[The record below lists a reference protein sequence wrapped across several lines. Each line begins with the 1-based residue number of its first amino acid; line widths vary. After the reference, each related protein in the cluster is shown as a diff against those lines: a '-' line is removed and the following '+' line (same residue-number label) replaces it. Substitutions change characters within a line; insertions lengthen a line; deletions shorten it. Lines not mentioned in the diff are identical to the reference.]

1 MENQI
6 VIDVFSKIFAV
17 YNLFLIISSVILNTF
32 LIFICVKRKNLR
44 EISTFKLFAFSA
56 FNDILTCLVWNE
68 ESFTNTF
75 FDFRPYSRSLLYC
88 RLMSMFLQYTTMEL
102 ESWLLVS
109 ISLDRALSLSISK
122 WSRTYFKGLR
132 PIAYCIVLTIFV
144 IGVNINQLFTLGYT
158 KVINGT
164 EAISC
169 FISFSGDLEWY
180 QLNNQVTTNCIDLI
194 FSISYII
201 NIHFLKRFLYISVIS
216 HLTSV

>member
-1 MENQI
+1 MGNQI
-6 VIDVFSKIFAV
+6 VIDVFSKISAA
-17 YNLFLIISSVILNTF
+17 YNLLLIISSVILNTL

-44 EISTFKLFAFSA
+44 EISTFKLLAFSA
-56 FNDILTCLVWNE
+56 FNDMLTCLVWKE

-122 WSRTYFKGLR
+122 WSRIYFKGIW
-132 PIAYCIVLTIFV
+132 PIVFCIVLTLFV
-144 IGVNINQLFTLGYT
+144 IGVNINQFFTLGFT
-158 KVINGT
+158 QVINGT

-169 FISFSGDLEWY
+169 FKSFSGDVEWY
-180 QLNNQVTTNCIDLI
+180 QINNEVITNYFHLF
-194 FSISYII
+194 FSIS
-201 NIHFLKRFLYISVIS
+201 NK
-216 HLTSV
+216 